1 MNQEPS
7 VAEKLRVLGVEGGG
21 ADEGGEWAAEEGM
34 GRLGKLV

>member
-7 VAEKLRVLGVEGGG
+7 VAEKLRVQRAEGGG
-21 ADEGGEWAAEEGM
+21 AGRGWVAGEGM

>member
-7 VAEKLRVLGVEGGG
+7 VAEKLGVQGAEGGG
-21 ADEGGEWAAEEGM
+21 AGGGWAAEEGT